1 MSEGGASVKKSTF
14 AIVFFVS
21 LLIVTVGVAQSS
33 SDSERPVW
41 KMELIKVKPGMFG
54 PTLGYLD
61 DDWMRVRE
69 EAKRQGAVLN
79 YHRIAEQ
86 ENQQNDGKIVLLT
99 EYKNPTVANDA
110 DKLFASIRKQLA
122 NKTSGILRPLEQ
134 KDLYEIVST
143 HVFQDYSDTSTPRWR
158 ELARN

>member
-1 MSEGGASVKKSTF
+1 VKKSTF

-41 KMELIKVKPGMFG
+41 KMELIKVKPEMFG

-79 YHRIAEQ
+79 YYRVAEKSGVISHG
-86 ENQQNDGKIVLLT
+86 DIMLMT
-99 EYKNPTVANDA
+99 EYKNSRTAND
-110 DKLFASIRKQLA
+110 DEKLFASIRKQLS
-122 NKTSGILRPLEQ
+122 NNMSGVMRPLKPE
-134 KDLYEIVST
+134 DLYESNGT
-143 HVFQDYSDTSTPRWR
+143 HVFQDYSDTNNPRYR
-158 ELARN
+158 ELAKN